1 MVPNPETGVSPGM
14 ALAWPGGP
22 VGQTA
27 RHERFDV
34 CFREHYARVLA
45 YAMRR
50 LGDRSAAEDV
60 AADTFLV
67 AWRRLDD
74 IPEDPLPWL
83 LGIARHAIYNE
94 LRSSRRRD
102 RLTTRVGAYT
112 PSANQTPAELR
123 RGADGAILRA
133 LGRLGERDREVLMLS
148 TWDGLDHRRAAAVLG
163 CTRGAFA
170 VRLHRARARLARE
183 LKDIASCGEPAQTP
197 ETKETS

>member
-1 MVPNPETGVSPGM
+1 MVPNPETGVSPGL

-22 VGQTA
+22 VALTA
-27 RHERFDV
+27 GHERFDA

-45 YAMRR
+45 YGMRR

-67 AWRRLDD
+67 AWRRLEE
-74 IPEDPLPWL
+74 IPDDPLPWL
-83 LGIARHAIYNE
+83 LGIARHVIHNE

-102 RLTTRVGAYT
+102 RLTTRVGAHMPGADDT
-112 PSANQTPAELR
+112 PPELR
-123 RGADGAILRA
+123 RGADAAVVRA

-170 VRLHRARARLARE
+170 VRLHRARARLERE
-183 LKDIASCGEPAQTP
+183 LKDIASYGEAAQTP
-197 ETKETS
+197 ETKEMS